1 MSRRGLWR
9 PCPSNVTCC
18 GACWMLLTGPIRA
31 ASDRGIINYTH
42 WTILYQASDL
52 PVNFRLYCAN
62 FRACAT
68 PGRRGEHNGTGGGMS
83 IAVLSTNR
91 PHLARQVRLEWD
103 PVRNRQVLLA
113 PEGVLV
119 LNQTGATILGL
130 CDGERTVVEIVEELR
145 GQYNRV
151 VGDEVRDFLARLVA
165 KRWVELGDE

>member
-1 MSRRGLWR
+1 
-9 PCPSNVTCC
+9 
-18 GACWMLLTGPIRA
+18 
-31 ASDRGIINYTH
+31 
-42 WTILYQASDL
+42 
-52 PVNFRLYCAN
+52 
-62 FRACAT
+62 
-68 PGRRGEHNGTGGGMS
+68 MS

-103 PVRNRQVLLA
+103 PVREQQVLLA

-130 CDGERTVVEIVEELR
+130 CDGERKVVEIVEELR

-151 VGDEVRDFLARLVA
+151 ADDEVRDFLARLAA

>member
-1 MSRRGLWR
+1 
-9 PCPSNVTCC
+9 
-18 GACWMLLTGPIRA
+18 
-31 ASDRGIINYTH
+31 
-42 WTILYQASDL
+42 
-52 PVNFRLYCAN
+52 
-62 FRACAT
+62 
-68 PGRRGEHNGTGGGMS
+68 MS

-91 PHLARQVRLEWD
+91 PHLARQARLEWD
-103 PVRNRQVLLA
+103 PVRKRHVLLA

-151 VGDEVRDFLARLVA
+151 AGDEVRDFLARLVA